1 MNTEIIKIY
10 CICNEFIKALKIPQD
25 SFSKMTDCEVLT
37 TALVSMKYFSGN
49 LELGRRFLAEY
60 SYIHNMLSKS
70 RLNRRLHAFPPVFW
84 HVLLKFFAFVNKA
97 NQDKETIVDS
107 FPVKACHNVRKC
119 RLYKDKKYLGFNA
132 SKDEYFTGIK
142 AHVITNSK
150 GQPLDFSITEG
161 SMHDLKALK
170 SFDLDFL
177 FGKIL
182 YGDKAYNHYEYE
194 DLLMKLGTYLM
205 PQRKENSTRPWSYK
219 IYSKINAVR
228 KRIETSFSQINT
240 MLPRR
245 IQAVTA
251 KGFELKVILG
261 IVALALGY
269 LV

>member
-1 MNTEIIKIY
+1 MNTEIIKTY
-10 CICNEFIKALKIPQD
+10 CICNEFIKAIQIPQD
-25 SFSKMTDCEVLT
+25 SFCKMTNCEILT

-49 LELGRRFLAEY
+49 IELARRFLKEY
-60 SYIHNMLSKS
+60 SYIPNMLSKS
-70 RLNRRLHAFPPVFW
+70 RLNRRLHAFPPIFW
-84 HVLLKFFAFVNKA
+84 RVLLKFFAFINRANK
-97 NQDKETIVDS
+97 DKETIVDS
-107 FPVKACHNVRKC
+107 FPIKACHKVRKSK
-119 RLYKDKKYLGFNA
+119 LYTDNKYLAFNA
-132 SKDEYFTGIK
+132 SKDEYYTGIK

-150 GQPLDFSITEG
+150 GQPLDYLITEG
-161 SMHDLKALK
+161 SMHDLNALK
-170 SFDLDFL
+170 SIDLDFL

-194 DLLMKLGTYLM
+194 GLLKKLGTYLM
-205 PQRKENSTRPWSYK
+205 PQRKKNSTKPWSYR
-219 IYSKINAVR
+219 IYSKINTVR

-261 IVALALGY
+261 IVSLALGY

>member
-1 MNTEIIKIY
+1 MNTEIIKTY

-37 TALVSMKYFSGN
+37 TALISMKYFSGN
-49 LELGRRFLAEY
+49 LELGRQFLKEY
-60 SYIHNMLSKS
+60 HYIPNMLSKS
-70 RLNRRLHAFPPVFW
+70 RLNRRLHAFPPIFW
-84 HVLLKFFAFVNKA
+84 HVLLKFFAFINKA
-97 NQDKETIVDS
+97 NEDKETIVDS
-107 FPVKACHNVRKC
+107 FPIKACHKVRRS
-119 RLYKDKKYLGFNA
+119 RLYTDKKYLGYSA
-132 SKDEYFTGIK
+132 SKDEYYTGIK
-142 AHVITNSK
+142 AHVVTNSK
-150 GQPLDFSITEG
+150 GQPLEFLITE
-161 SMHDLKALK
+161 SSIHDIKALK

-182 YGDKAYNHYEYE
+182 YGDKAYNDYEYE
-194 DLLMKLGTYLM
+194 ELLKKLGTYLM
-205 PQRKENSTRPWSYK
+205 PQRKENSTKPWSYK
-219 IYSKINAVR
+219 IFTKINTVR

-261 IVALALGY
+261 IVSLALGY